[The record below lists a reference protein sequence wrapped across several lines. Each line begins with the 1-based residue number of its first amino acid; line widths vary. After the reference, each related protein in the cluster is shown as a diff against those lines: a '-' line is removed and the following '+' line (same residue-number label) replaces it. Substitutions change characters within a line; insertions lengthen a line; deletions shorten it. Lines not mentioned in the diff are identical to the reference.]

1 MMIFDASG
9 RAVPLERIYLCQGI
23 EPTQPPPGANG
34 SFYHCVWCESGKF
47 NTQTQLEGHIN
58 GKKHVKKLQQK
69 TAKFP
74 SRVLASG
81 YPQGTSLIKLF
92 DTFRTPVAMTNV
104 TRGRAMSSAPSML
117 VASPAAR
124 SNVTADGGLDTSQ
137 ECLDPELYR
146 RCTGSYPDAQ
156 ADETTWDPTS
166 VAITNVTRG
175 TAMSSA
181 PSMLVASP
189 AARSNVTADGGS
201 DTSEECLDP
210 PSSSQATRWE
220 LYSSSS
226 QATLIHHPALKPS
239 SSQEPQADETTW
251 EAIACETCD
260 VPPDDW
266 AWCPSSFLTLRVGD
280 HLSVLGKDGD
290 WYYGKCGYRSGWFKC
305 STVTPTSNCENI

>member
-47 NTQTQLEGHIN
+47 NTLTQLEGHIN
-58 GKKHVKKLQQK
+58 GKKHVKKLQEK

-81 YPQGTSLIKLF
+81 YPQGTSLISLF
-92 DTFRTPVAMTNV
+92 DTFRTSVAMTNV

-124 SNVTADGGLDTSQ
+124 SNVTADGGSDTSQ
-137 ECLDPELYR
+137 ECLDPPSSSQVTRWELYR
-146 RCTGSYPDAQ
+146 RCTGSYP
-156 ADETTWDPTS
+156 
-166 VAITNVTRG
+166 
-175 TAMSSA
+175 
-181 PSMLVASP
+181 
-189 AARSNVTADGGS
+189 
-201 DTSEECLDP
+201 
-210 PSSSQATRWE
+210 
-220 LYSSSS
+220 
-226 QATLIHHPALKPS
+226 
-239 SSQEPQADETTW
+239 EPQADETTW

>member
-9 RAVPLERIYLCQGI
+9 RAVPLERIYLCQCI
-23 EPTQPPPGANG
+23 EPTQPPPGAKG

-47 NTQTQLEGHIN
+47 NTLTQLEGHIN

-81 YPQGTSLIKLF
+81 YPQGTSLISLF

-124 SNVTADGGLDTSQ
+124 SNVTADGGSDTSQ
-137 ECLDPELYR
+137 
-146 RCTGSYPDAQ
+146 
-156 ADETTWDPTS
+156 
-166 VAITNVTRG
+166 
-175 TAMSSA
+175 
-181 PSMLVASP
+181 
-189 AARSNVTADGGS
+189 
-201 DTSEECLDP
+201 ECLDP